1 MVVEQPAL
9 QRLGIVCPYLVFQ
22 YVRSFVFF
30 FCRCSFYRFYHHPYL
45 RHYFFTMP
53 KYHSFRVDHR
63 DKVRLTRCQ
72 TKSFFY
78 SWIRHTSSECNHLP
92 ADIASII
99 SDYTRY
105 FDNLCSLFLWCF
117 RLIFLRYLAL
127 FCGRS
132 YFSSFQ
138 LLRLCSV
145 CIPYFLYLHFFLTP
159 LTALALES
167 ISNTRKKNLIKL
179 EWCWKVWNQG
189 SV

>member
-1 MVVEQPAL
+1 MTDFNEFVEAPINNSYNGRRTASITAARYSL
-9 QRLGIVCPYLVFQ
+9 SLPCFSIRKKFC
-22 YVRSFVFF
+22 FF
-30 FCRCSFYRFYHHPYL
+30 FCRCLFYRFYHHPYL
-45 RHYFFTMP
+45 RHHFITMP

-78 SWIRHTSSECNHLP
+78 SWVRHTSSECNHLP

-127 FCGRS
+127 FCGRR

-145 CIPYFLYLHFFLTP
+145 CIPYFLYLHFFSHSPHCLG
-159 LTALALES
+159 A
-167 ISNTRKKNLIKL
+167 
-179 EWCWKVWNQG
+179 
-189 SV
+189 